1 MQQIS
6 QIADIIEETLKEHG
20 VVYDNRSIAEDC
32 AASLVKASL
41 KQLATVLGA
50 DLTVNVLGDTTLNL
64 GAISGANIDNTY

>member
-6 QIADIIEETLKEHG
+6 QIADIIEETLEEHG
-20 VVYDNRSIAEDC
+20 LGFQIRPIAEAC
-32 AASLVKASL
+32 AESLVKASL

-64 GAISGANIDNTY
+64 GAISGVNIDDSY